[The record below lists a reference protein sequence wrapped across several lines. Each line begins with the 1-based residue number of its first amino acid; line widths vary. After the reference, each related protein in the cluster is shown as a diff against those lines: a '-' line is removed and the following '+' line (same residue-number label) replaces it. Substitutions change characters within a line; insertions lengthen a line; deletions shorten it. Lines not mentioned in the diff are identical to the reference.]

1 MKALNA
7 VLRRLRR
14 DEGGYSLIEMTV
26 VMAIMGVVLG
36 GLTTVFVSGS
46 KAQYDMNVRF
56 MAQQHARLALD
67 RVRRDA
73 HAGGCVTLGTNGRS
87 VELSATTSN
96 GSCPGTTTAYYCV
109 TTSPTTASRYALYR
123 GTAVLTTCNTGS
135 FIADYLTIQDNV
147 FSYSQAATGQLQKLS
162 VDFPVD
168 ADPKATGGL
177 YELKDD
183 LVLRNSPRS

>member
-1 MKALNA
+1 MKAPKA
-7 VLRRLRR
+7 VLRRVRT
-14 DEGGYSLIEMTV
+14 DERGYSLVEMTV

-56 MAQQHARLALD
+56 IAQQHARLALD
-67 RVRRDA
+67 RVRRDV
-73 HAGGCVTLGTNGRS
+73 HAAGCVTLGTNGRS
-87 VELSATTSN
+87 VTLAGTTTN

-109 TTSPTTASRYALYR
+109 TASPSTSSRYALYR
-123 GTAVLTTCNTGS
+123 GTAVLGTCNSGTLV
-135 FIADYLTIQDNV
+135 ADYLTIQDNV
-147 FSYSQAATGQLQKLS
+147 FSYAQAPVGQLQALS

-168 ADPKATGGL
+168 ADPRATGGT

-183 LVLRNSPRS
+183 LVLRNSPRT